1 MSLKLRTLFAVGS
14 LVAVLLVSA
23 VGAAFGFHELAT
35 AVRDVV
41 AENYRSVVAAH
52 DMSTALDDE
61 NAAVLA
67 LLLEPTLEGRQALSV
82 AEARFGE
89 ALGRATRN
97 VTIEGEAEAV
107 ERITAQYRRWSEAR
121 DQLLGGPGEAP
132 LAQYH
137 QHLVDD
143 FTALR
148 HQVAVLVELNH
159 VAMVEGDQRAFELA
173 RRRAG
178 LSAVLVAVAIL
189 GAAWLWRI
197 VRIDLLDRL
206 AELAEVGNAVAT
218 GHPRRASIARAD
230 ELGAVASALNRALD
244 AEEAMRLGSRADL
257 ASRRRLLIALLH
269 ELTPDAVLLGPS
281 GELFAACTGK
291 GEDVSAAARPELRRL
306 GLDEDQPSLEI
317 QVQGRPW
324 RLQRLASGDDA
335 PCVGWL
341 ARPAGR

>member
-14 LVAVLLVSA
+14 LLGVLLVSA

-52 DMSTALDDE
+52 DMTTALDDE

-82 AEARFGE
+82 AQARFDE
-89 ALGRATRN
+89 ALARAKRN
-97 VTIEGEAEAV
+97 ITIAGEAEAV
-107 ERITAQYRRWSEAR
+107 ERITLQYRRWSEAR
-121 DQLLGGPGEAP
+121 DKLLAGPGSAP
-132 LAQYH
+132 LVQYH
-137 QHLVDD
+137 DHLVDD
-143 FTALR
+143 FTLLR
-148 HQVAVLVELNH
+148 QQVAVLVELNH

-218 GHPRRASIARAD
+218 GHPRRASIARSD
-230 ELGAVASALNRALD
+230 ELGAVAAALNRALD
-244 AEEAMRLGSRADL
+244 AEEAMRLVSRADL
-257 ASRRRLLIALLH
+257 ASRRRLLVALLH
-269 ELTPDAVLLGPS
+269 DLTPDAVLLGPG
-281 GELFAACTGK
+281 GELFAACTGA
-291 GEDVSAAARPELRRL
+291 GEDVSAAAGARLRAA
-306 GLDEDQPSLEI
+306 GLDPDQGSFVVE
-317 QVQGRPW
+317 VRGRSW
-324 RLQRLASGDDA
+324 RLQRLAAGEGS
-335 PCVGWL
+335 PTVGWL
-341 ARPAGR
+341 ARPAAR